1 MINVLQ
7 QLKKVRNKFLIKKIQ
22 KILFLGNPKGYHCMI
37 IDDLVQSGGTLIECA
52 QGLLEHGATNISAF
66 VGHGIFPNESW
77 KKFLHSNSPQVHFHT
92 FYVTNTYPNT
102 EVLINQPPFKVLSI
116 AQLLSNICFT

>member
-1 MINVLQ
+1 
-7 QLKKVRNKFLIKKIQ
+7 
-22 KILFLGNPKGYHCMI
+22 MI

-52 QGLLEHGATNISAF
+52 QGLLDHGATNVSAF

-77 KKFLHSNSPQVHFHT
+77 KKFLHSNSPKVHFDT

-102 EVLINQPPFKVLSI
+102 EILINQPPFKVLSI
-116 AQLLSNICFT
+116 AQLLCNICFT

>member
-1 MINVLQ
+1 
-7 QLKKVRNKFLIKKIQ
+7 
-22 KILFLGNPKGYHCMI
+22 MI

-52 QGLLEHGATNISAF
+52 QGLLDNGATNISAF

-77 KKFLHSNSPQVHFHT
+77 KKFLYSNSPKVRFNT

-116 AQLLSNICFT
+116 AQLLSNICFN